1 MTSRGSYSITKTSYR
16 STTNT
21 LYSIRVAFMQ
31 CLCKFLEALGGERRG
46 SSALAGFAPTGGLE
60 PGAAGR
66 AERCGS
72 RHHFEAGDGPAQRV
86 SDDHPQARR
95 RPRGGARAGG
105 GARAA
110 RSGVARDS
118 IARLETGLRRAYP
131 TAIRKRAAGV
141 EVEPGRLFGGVEY
154 RDA

>member
-31 CLCKFLEALGGERRG
+31 CLCKFLEVLGGERRG
-46 SSALAGFAPTGGLE
+46 SSALAGFTPTGGLE

-72 RHHFEAGDGPAQRV
+72 RHHFEAGDGPTQGV
-86 SDDHPQARR
+86 SDDYPQARR
-95 RPRGGARAGG
+95 RPRGGAGAAVRRCRVPRHGPTRGG
-105 GARAA
+105 LFRE
-110 RSGVARDS
+110 SGGREENR
-118 IARLETGLRRAYP
+118 ILTKPRRVSGSQGSD
-131 TAIRKRAAGV
+131 RWSG
-141 EVEPGRLFGGVEY
+141 
-154 RDA
+154 